1 MPWMIKKNGDK
12 FCVHK
17 QNEDKTP
24 GAKLK
29 CYPSENE
36 AKQYLKALYANAGDE
51 NMTDSKNNLDF
62 AEGYSI
68 KPEGEKFCVY
78 EGEKKIKTFDS
89 EAEAQ
94 AFIDDMDKD
103 EDTEEQ
109 SVRSFLFTELSDVAD
124 DVIVP
129 MDGLAAGTFTSNSGR
144 QVTFDPKD
152 LPEYVANTKAI
163 IESTRTGKG
172 EVVGLPID
180 EDAHDHKG
188 GAGWIVDADLDKAR
202 NVVRFMV
209 KWTKQGTKIIKDN
222 TRRFF
227 SPTTDVTNKA
237 VLGGSL
243 TNWPA
248 SRSQAGH
255 MMLRPVELSNDL
267 KQIDTE
273 VLVERLL
280 ELPLA
285 MAKGQ
290 TQSQSQEL
298 SKSPEGEKQMSETI
312 NPNIADLLK
321 TPEAIAELGRQAND
335 KAQELVMADRRKREV
350 VEFASTL
357 VGGTKEKP
365 FGLPVRAD
373 DVVQVLLSLPLPQA
387 KAVEKLLTMALNAAI
402 DFAEHGYAYAADGA
416 LMNSGKPRL
425 DDTMKSYLSQWLSSG
440 QTVAGFFEQNP
451 ELGSMNDYNLAEFV
465 EKAKV

>member
-1 MPWMIKKNGDK
+1 
-12 FCVHK
+12 V
-17 QNEDKTP
+17 ED
-24 GAKLK
+24 
-29 CYPSENE
+29 E
-36 AKQYLKALYANAGDE
+36 
-51 NMTDSKNNLDF
+51 
-62 AEGYSI
+62 
-68 KPEGEKFCVY
+68 
-78 EGEKKIKTFDS
+78 
-89 EAEAQ
+89 
-94 AFIDDMDKD
+94 
-103 EDTEEQ
+103 
-109 SVRSFLFTELSDVAD
+109 
-124 DVIVP
+124 VIVP

-144 QVTFDPKD
+144 QVTFNVSD
-152 LPEYVANTKAI
+152 LPEYVANTRAI
-163 IESTRTGKG
+163 INSTRTDKG

-209 KWTKQGTKIIKDN
+209 KWTKAGTKIIKDN

-255 MMLRPVELSNDL
+255 MMLRPVELSSDL

-273 VLVERLL
+273 VLIERLM

-285 MAKGQ
+285 MANKG
-290 TQSQSQEL
+290 QSQSEQL
-298 SKSPEGEKQMSETI
+298 TKSPEGEKQMNDTTV

-335 KAQELVMADRRKREV
+335 KAQELVQADRRKREV

-373 DVVQVLLSLPLPQA
+373 DVVQVLLSLPIPQA

-416 LMNSGKPRL
+416 LMNSGKPHL
-425 DDTMKSYLSQWLSSG
+425 DNTMKTYLSQWLANG

-451 ELGSMNDYNLAEFV
+451 ELGAMNDYNLAEFV
-465 EKAKV
+465 EKQKAG

>member
-1 MPWMIKKNGDK
+1 
-12 FCVHK
+12 
-17 QNEDKTP
+17 
-24 GAKLK
+24 
-29 CYPSENE
+29 
-36 AKQYLKALYANAGDE
+36 
-51 NMTDSKNNLDF
+51 
-62 AEGYSI
+62 
-68 KPEGEKFCVY
+68 
-78 EGEKKIKTFDS
+78 
-89 EAEAQ
+89 
-94 AFIDDMDKD
+94 
-103 EDTEEQ
+103 
-109 SVRSFLFTELSDVAD
+109 
-124 DVIVP
+124 
-129 MDGLAAGTFTSNSGR
+129 
-144 QVTFDPKD
+144 
-152 LPEYVANTKAI
+152 
-163 IESTRTGKG
+163 
-172 EVVGLPID
+172 
-180 EDAHDHKG
+180 
-188 GAGWIVDADLDKAR
+188 
-202 NVVRFMV
+202 
-209 KWTKQGTKIIKDN
+209 
-222 TRRFF
+222 
-227 SPTTDVTNKA
+227 
-237 VLGGSL
+237 
-243 TNWPA
+243 
-248 SRSQAGH
+248 